1 LHTGDLGY
9 RDERGLVHVTG
20 RLKELIIKG
29 GRNYLP
35 QDFEAACLDTPG
47 LRAGRVVA
55 FGTAN
60 TRTGTEDVVIVA
72 EVRDAARVRD
82 PVLLQRVARAVS
94 DRTGLRPDRV
104 ELAEPGMLPRTTSGK
119 LQRGRVKAAY
129 EAGVALR
136 GVPLS
141 AVESVR
147 EGVRSLVDLA
157 VVKVSRMLGWQ

>member
-1 LHTGDLGY
+1 
-9 RDERGLVHVTG
+9 
-20 RLKELIIKG
+20 
-29 GRNYLP
+29 
-35 QDFEAACLDTPG
+35 
-47 LRAGRVVA
+47 
-55 FGTAN
+55 
-60 TRTGTEDVVIVA
+60 
-72 EVRDAARVRD
+72 
-82 PVLLQRVARAVS
+82 VS

-141 AVESVR
+141 AVESVS